1 MRRPTVVVAA
11 AVLSAAGCA
20 TTADQDRATP
30 PTAPLS
36 SREAPTSS
44 ASPTPAATTP
54 LALAVHP
61 NRAVADV
68 PVDAAN
74 TVLSQGADDWSAL
87 EQPSGPLRV
96 VAGGVPPGSG
106 GAGAERAPT
115 AAAAL
120 DIVRTDPAVLALVPA
135 DAVDPTVRV
144 LPVGGVHP
152 LRAPDRYPLEV
163 RSDAPPGTV
172 VTMTAV
178 GDIMLGRRVGDAM
191 AAAGDLAAPLRPLA
205 ERLASADV
213 TIGNFEATLS
223 RDGSPTQ
230 GDDSFAADPGVAAGL
245 QLAGFDVLSLANNH
259 VGDWGAAA
267 LVQTV
272 DAVRAMGIAPVGA
285 GADLDQAS
293 APVIL
298 GHDGVRIGII
308 GTDSIGESP
317 AAGDGQPGTNR
328 LDMPPRTGP
337 LDQAAL
343 DRITADIAE
352 LDGLVDTVVVVP
364 HWGTQYT
371 NVPEPSQRQAA
382 AAFVEAGADLVIGGH
397 PHWVQG
403 WEVMGEALVV
413 HSLGNFVFD
422 MDFMRRTMEGA
433 ILELTFWGEEL
444 KGVELVPYVMD
455 DRFAPRVVG
464 GDRAAEVL
472 APLRETSGAAF
483 GGP

>member
-1 MRRPTVVVAA
+1 MRGPIGVAAA
-11 AVLSAAGCA
+11 AVLSVAGC
-20 TTADQDRATP
+20 TTASEPTTP
-30 PTAPLS
+30 PTTWATGSPTTQPAP
-36 SREAPTSS
+36 P
-44 ASPTPAATTP
+44 PTPAATTP
-54 LALAVHP
+54 LVLAVHP

-68 PVDAAN
+68 PVDTAR
-74 TVLSQGADDWSAL
+74 VLLTEGGTDWSAL
-87 EQPSGPLRV
+87 GQPPGPLRV
-96 VAGGVPPGSG
+96 VAGGVPAGTG
-106 GAGAERAPT
+106 GDPAERAPT

-120 DIVRTDPAVLALVPA
+120 DVVRTDPAGLALVPA

-144 LPVGGVHP
+144 LTVDGIHP
-152 LRAPDRYPLEV
+152 LRTPDRYPLDTP
-163 RSDAPPGTV
+163 SDAPPGAV
-172 VTMTAV
+172 VTMTVV
-178 GDIMLGRRVGDAM
+178 GDIMLGRRVGAAM

-223 RDGSPTQ
+223 QDGSPTQ

-259 VGDWGAAA
+259 VGDWGDAA

-272 DAVRAMGIAPVGA
+272 DAVRAMGIMPVGA
-285 GADLDQAS
+285 GTDLDHAR

-298 GHDGVRIGII
+298 GYDGVRIGII
-308 GTDSIGESP
+308 ATDSIGESP
-317 AAGDGQPGTNR
+317 AAGAGRPGTNR

-337 LDQAAL
+337 LDRAAL
-343 DRITADIAE
+343 ARITADIAG

-403 WEVMGEALVV
+403 WEMIGDALVV

-422 MDFMRRTMEGA
+422 MDFMRETQEGLFVE
-433 ILELTFWGEEL
+433 IVLWG
-444 KGVELVPYVMD
+444 GRVMAVEPVPYVIGED
-455 DRFAPRVVG
+455 FAPRVAPPE
-464 GDRAAEVL
+464 RAAPILEL
-472 APLRETSGAAF
+472 ARETSGAPF
-483 GGP
+483 GPG